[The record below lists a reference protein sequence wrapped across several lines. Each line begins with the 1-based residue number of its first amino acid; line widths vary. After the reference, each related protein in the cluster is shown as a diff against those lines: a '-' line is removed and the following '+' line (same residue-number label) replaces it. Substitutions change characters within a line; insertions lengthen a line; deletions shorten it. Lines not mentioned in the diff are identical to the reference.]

1 MSDYLK
7 SKKPKEMWDAMR
19 SEFKKDEKKETD
31 QNPKEAS
38 WFDTIKQKL
47 SGPTAAEAAT
57 ESVKE
62 LFKKKKK

>member
-7 SKKPKEMWDAMR
+7 SKEVKKAWDEARKPFMREEKE
-19 SEFKKDEKKETD
+19 ETD
-31 QNPKEAS
+31 PSPKEAS